1 MGAEKFILIVIIY
14 ALITFGLRARPFLL
28 FHNYKK
34 IPEKILK
41 HGQMLPSSIMAV
53 LIVYC
58 LKDTA
63 NNLISDGIWKI
74 AAVVIVAVTFK
85 WKHNTL
91 ASIIIGTV
99 CYMGFIRLAA
109 VI

>member
-1 MGAEKFILIVIIY
+1 MGAEKFILIVIIC
-14 ALITFGLRARPFLL
+14 ALITFGLRALPFLL
-28 FHNYKK
+28 FHNDKK

-41 HGQMLPSSIMAV
+41 LGQMLPSSIMAI

-63 NNLISDGIWKI
+63 NNLISNGIWKI
-74 AAVVIVAVTFK
+74 AAVVIVAVTYK
-85 WKHNTL
+85 WKQNTL

-99 CYMGFIRLAA
+99 CHMGFIRLAA

>member
-1 MGAEKFILIVIIY
+1 
-14 ALITFGLRARPFLL
+14 
-28 FHNYKK
+28 
-34 IPEKILK
+34 
-41 HGQMLPSSIMAV
+41 MLPSSIMAV

-74 AAVVIVAVTFK
+74 AAVVIVAVTYK